1 MAISMD
7 QVREIAVT
15 EPIPLSLRQ
24 MRTFAD
30 GGAKVRVASAKFLH
44 KELQSRFARAIVEL
58 SDLPLGLSN
67 TAAIQQA
74 IDVYRRELQWISTTK
89 PSNTL
94 SEDRQ
99 FTENLRQAKLRGSNL
114 VPIICYALQQLKAT
128 DLDVGALQLDSV
140 QQDIKDVWIDFSWA
154 ASAFGC
160 SSDTAS
166 SPWSDQVAAWTV

>member
-1 MAISMD
+1 MEIVRRGTTRQNLSRVLILSAKASRTRFCGAALMHATSKLQDTAISMD

-24 MRTFAD
+24 MHIFAD

-74 IDVYRRELQWISTTK
+74 IDVYRRELQWISTT
-89 PSNTL
+89 SLRVL
-94 SEDRQ
+94 S
-99 FTENLRQAKLRGSNL
+99 
-114 VPIICYALQQLKAT
+114 
-128 DLDVGALQLDSV
+128 
-140 QQDIKDVWIDFSWA
+140 
-154 ASAFGC
+154 
-160 SSDTAS
+160 
-166 SPWSDQVAAWTV
+166 